1 MKKLSDFE
9 KTAEVKLRADAVVEA
24 FRLELDALVN
34 KYTGF
39 EGLHESEKPVVA
51 AAIGKVLYAASIGE

>member
-24 FRLELDALVN
+24 FRLELDALVT

-39 EGLHESEKPVVA
+39 EGLQESEKAMVVN
-51 AAIGKVLYAASIGE
+51 AIGKTLYKASTGE